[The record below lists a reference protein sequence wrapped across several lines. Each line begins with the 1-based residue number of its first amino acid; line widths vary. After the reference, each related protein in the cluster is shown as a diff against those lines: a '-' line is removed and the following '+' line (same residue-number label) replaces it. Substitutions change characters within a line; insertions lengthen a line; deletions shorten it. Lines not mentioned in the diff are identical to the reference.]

1 MPDRRADG
9 RSVIRRAKGTGRM
22 EERFDLIVIGGGPG
36 GHAAAETAARLGA
49 RVCAIERDGWGGTCT
64 HRGCI
69 PTKAL
74 LACSG
79 HYAALKRLGRLGIGI
94 GEASFDFAA
103 MKRHQGQLVRIS
115 ALGVRKSLEA
125 AGAVLKEGEGR
136 LRAPGEVDCV
146 TPDGRRETL
155 HAKNVCLAWGSSP
168 LLPAGFVP
176 SARILTSDGLLALP
190 NLPERI
196 AIVGGSVIG
205 VEFATLL
212 AELGCR
218 VTLWELLDRLIPT
231 EDPDLGGFLAQELK
245 RLGVEIRTGVRMT
258 AIEEDEDGVALT
270 AEPAERDGETPALQW
285 RGTCVLL
292 AAGRRPSLD
301 EDALKR
307 LGIDY
312 GLQGIRVDTRQQTT
326 VPGIQ
331 AVGDVT
337 GGMMLAHRAMQQ
349 GRALADRLFGAGT
362 ISCDERAAAA
372 VIYTHPP
379 IARVGLTEQEA
390 AARGIEIEIVRPDY
404 AANIMARAELVP
416 TGFAKLLFHR
426 GTFAGAAVA
435 GEAAGDLIAPLALA
449 VSANLGRREL
459 ANWILPHPSLSE
471 LLNV

>member
-1 MPDRRADG
+1 
-9 RSVIRRAKGTGRM
+9 M

-115 ALGVRKSLEA
+115 ALGVRKSLET
-125 AGAVLKEGEGR
+125 AGVVLKEGEGR
-136 LRAPGEVDCV
+136 LRAPGEIDCV
-146 TPDGRRETL
+146 TADGRRETL
-155 HAKNVCLAWGSSP
+155 HAKNICLAWGSLP
-168 LLPAGFVP
+168 LLPTGFAP

-212 AELGCR
+212 AELGSR
-218 VTLWELLDRLIPT
+218 VTLWELLDRLIPA

-258 AIEEDEDGVALT
+258 AIEEGEDGVALT
-270 AEPAERDGETPALQW
+270 AAPAVGPSAAGDGETQTLRW
-285 RGTCVLL
+285 RGSRVLL

-312 GLQGIRVDTRQQTT
+312 APQGIRVDARQQTT
-326 VPGIQ
+326 VPGIY

-379 IARVGLTEQEA
+379 IARVGLMEQEA
-390 AARGIEIEIVRPDY
+390 AARGLEIEIVRPDY

-426 GTFAGAAVA
+426 GTLAGAAVA

-449 VSANLGRREL
+449 VSAGLGRREL
-459 ANWILPHPSLSE
+459 SNWILPHPSLSE
-471 LLNV
+471 LLNI